1 MMNAKKKR
9 GSEMVNSFK
18 KADLLFVNGK
28 VITVDSRFSIK
39 QAIAVKNGWIVAVG
53 SNDEI
58 KELKGSNTQIIDL
71 KGRPL
76 LPGTNDTHTHAVL
89 FGGTKPPLCL
99 DLRYPNAR
107 SISDMVKMLKDEVKR
122 KKPGEW
128 IRGFGWDLGFL
139 EECKND
145 PERLPRKSDFDV
157 VSPDHPIAFIDF
169 SAHTLVVNS
178 KALEL
183 AGLDK
188 NTPDPGE
195 GGVMERDRDTGE
207 PTGVFM
213 EFPAQALVNKAIPLY
228 TMGELEQAAIAA
240 MGEMNKNGITSFTDS
255 AIGPGGN
262 AFVGGTLGERC
273 IDVYKGLHDE
283 GRLTARVTIG
293 LLMGQYG
300 RISYKE
306 LRKGLET
313 IRLPEELNERWL
325 RIPTIKVFADG
336 VPMIK
341 TAWMWEPYLGGGYGS
356 LCVSGAND
364 EARYDELM
372 KIIRLAHDQ
381 GYQLAIHAVGD
392 RANDAA
398 IDGIVQAMRE
408 NPRGDPRH
416 YLIHGDNMS
425 PECAHR
431 MGVNRIGSSMQ
442 PYLKGQ
448 TADFLKLS
456 LGEKR
461 AAYNWPMKTVLNAG
475 VVVSGSSDTP
485 CTYPNWLLGV
495 QAAVLRESWDSGQ
508 VSGPDECITVKEAI
522 TMYTI
527 NGAWQDHMDAI
538 KGSIEVGKL
547 ADLQVLGADIL
558 SVDPHEI
565 GQIPVTM
572 TLVGGKIVYES
583 S

>member
-1 MMNAKKKR
+1 
-9 GSEMVNSFK
+9 MVNGFK
-18 KADLLFVNGK
+18 KADLLLVNGK
-28 VITVDSRFSIK
+28 VITVDSRFSIQ

-53 SNDEI
+53 TDDEI
-58 KELKGSNTQIIDL
+58 KGLKGSNTQIIDL

-76 LPGTNDTHTHAVL
+76 LPGTNDTHTHAVH

-99 DLRYPNAR
+99 DLMYPNVK
-107 SISDMVKMLKDEVKR
+107 SISDMVKMLKDEVER
-122 KKPGEW
+122 RKPGEW

-145 PERLPRKSDFDV
+145 PERLPRKWDFDA
-157 VSPDHPIAFIDF
+157 VSPDNPIAFNDF

-183 AGLDK
+183 AGIDK
-188 NTPDPGE
+188 NTPDPKE
-195 GGVMERDRDTGE
+195 GVMERDRDTGE

-213 EFPAQALVNKAIPLY
+213 ELAAQALVSKIIPLY
-228 TMGELEQAAIAA
+228 TMGELRQAAITA
-240 MGEMNKNGITSFTDS
+240 MDEINKNGITSFTDS
-255 AIGPGGN
+255 SLGPGGN
-262 AFVGGTLGERC
+262 EFAGGALGERC
-273 IDVYKGLHDE
+273 IEVYKGLHDE
-283 GRLTARVTIG
+283 GKLTARVTIG

-300 RISYKE
+300 SISHE
-306 LRKGLET
+306 DLRTSLET
-313 IRLPEELNERWL
+313 MKLPEELNEIWL
-325 RIPTIKVFADG
+325 RIPTVKVFADG
-336 VPMIK
+336 IPMTK

-356 LCVSGAND
+356 LCVPGAND
-364 EARYDELM
+364 DERYEELM
-372 KIIRLAHDQ
+372 KIIRLTHDL
-381 GYQLAIHAVGD
+381 GYQLAIHVVGD
-392 RANDAA
+392 RASDAA
-398 IDGIVQAMRE
+398 VDGIVQAMRE

-425 PECAHR
+425 PECARR
-431 MGVNRIGSSMQ
+431 MGRNRIGLSIQ
-442 PYLKGQ
+442 PYIKAQ
-448 TADFLKLS
+448 IADILKLS

-461 AAYNWPMKTVLNAG
+461 AAYNWPIRTVLNAG

-495 QAAVLRESWDSGQ
+495 QAAVLRESWASGQ
-508 VSGPDECITVKEAI
+508 VSGPDECITIEEAI

-527 NGAWQDHMDAI
+527 NGAWQDHMDTI

-583 S
+583 SKSVV

>member
-1 MMNAKKKR
+1 
-9 GSEMVNSFK
+9 MVNDLK
-18 KADLLFVNGK
+18 KADLLLVNGK
-28 VITVDSRFSIK
+28 VITVDSRFSIQ

-53 SNDEI
+53 TDDEI
-58 KELKGSNTQIIDL
+58 KGLKGSNTQIIDL

-76 LPGTNDTHTHAVL
+76 LPGTNDTHTHAVC
-89 FGGTKPPLCL
+89 FGGTRPPLCL
-99 DLRYPNAR
+99 DLMYPNAK
-107 SISDMVKMLKDEVKR
+107 SISDMVKMLKDEVEI

-145 PERLPRKSDFDV
+145 PERLPRKWDFDA
-157 VSPDHPIAFIDF
+157 VSPDNPIAFNDF

-183 AGLDK
+183 AGVDK

-195 GGVMERDRDTGE
+195 GLMERDPDTGE

-213 EFPAQALVNKAIPLY
+213 EFAAQALVNTVIPLY
-228 TMGELEQAAIAA
+228 TMDELRQAAVSA
-240 MGEMNKNGITSFTDS
+240 MDEMNKKGITSFTD
-255 AIGPGGN
+255 AALGPGGN
-262 AFVGGTLGERC
+262 EFAGGLLGERC
-273 IDVYKGLHDE
+273 IEVYENLHDE
-283 GRLTARVTIG
+283 GELTARVTIG
-293 LLMGQYG
+293 LLMGRYG
-300 RISYKE
+300 SISHDD
-306 LRKGLET
+306 LQTGLET
-313 IRLPEELNERWL
+313 IKLPRELNEIWL

-336 VPMIK
+336 IPMTK
-341 TAWMWEPYLGGGYGS
+341 TAWMWEPYLGGGYGA
-356 LCVSGAND
+356 LCVPGASDD
-364 EARYDELM
+364 ERYEELM
-372 KIIRLAHDQ
+372 KIIRLAHDR
-381 GYQLAIHAVGD
+381 GYQLAIHVVGD
-392 RANDAA
+392 RASDAA
-398 IDGIVQAMRE
+398 VDGIVQAMHK

-416 YLIHGDNMS
+416 YLLHGDNMS
-425 PECAHR
+425 PECARR
-431 MGVNRIGSSMQ
+431 MAINRIGLSMQ
-442 PYLKGQ
+442 PYIKAQ
-448 TADFLKLS
+448 IADILKLS
-456 LGEKR
+456 IGEER
-461 AAYNWPMKTVLNAG
+461 AAYNWPMRTVLNAG

-495 QAAVLRESWDSGQ
+495 QAAVLRESWASGQ
-508 VSGPDECITVKEAI
+508 VSGPDECITVEEAI

-527 NGAWQDHMDAI
+527 NGAWQDHMDNI

-565 GQIPVTM
+565 GQIRVMM